1 MATRLDSH
9 GRLSTRP
16 SPTQD
21 KPEVAEGTRMMPR
34 YPRVGGRKRALA
46 LGTARTGADREWRVL
61 EALDPSDVGLPFDR
75 RGKGTSG

>member
-1 MATRLDSH
+1 
-9 GRLSTRP
+9 
-16 SPTQD
+16 
-21 KPEVAEGTRMMPR
+21 MMPR

-75 RGKGTSG
+75 RGKGTSS